1 MPAGQACVHGLN
13 HPRATPDFVRAVSQR
28 SGIAADANVMDGAMF
43 HQHSFE
49 DYLAIEQASP
59 VRHEFLDGGIYA
71 MASGSALHAALAA
84 SVLTALGRQLMGRCR
99 TFTSDL
105 RVRVA
110 ATGLATYPDVTIVRD
125 TLETDAGHKD
135 TATNPAAVF
144 EVLSPAT
151 IAYDLGAKFEH
162 YRQIPSLNAVV
173 YLWHDRRQIEVRQR
187 TANGAWRAESAGS
200 GAALRLESLGCLL
213 DVDAIYARAGA

>member
-1 MPAGQACVHGLN
+1 
-13 HPRATPDFVRAVSQR
+13 
-28 SGIAADANVMDGAMF
+28 MF

-71 MASGSALHAALAA
+71 MASGSALHAALSA
-84 SVLTALGRQLMGRCR
+84 SVLTALGRQLVGRCR

-110 ATGLATYPDVTIVRD
+110 ATGLATYPDVTVVRD
-125 TLETDAGHKD
+125 ALQTDEGHKD
-135 TATNPAAVF
+135 TATNPAAVV

-151 IAYDLGAKFEH
+151 PDYELGEKFEH
-162 YRQIPSLNAVV
+162 YRQIPSLDAVV
-173 YLWHDRRQIEVRQR
+173 YLWQDRRQLEVRER
-187 TANGAWRAESAGS
+187 TAERTWRTTCAGPGARVT
-200 GAALRLESLGCLL
+200 LDSLDCLL
-213 DVDAIYARAGA
+213 DVDAIYVRAGA